1 MSIENLLAENTAA
14 VKALTEAINALIS
27 SGIPVHH
34 AAAQVPAAPVSA
46 SAPAQVPAPVS
57 APAAVSAPAPAQVP
71 AAPAALTL
79 PDVRAVCVRAGQAGL
94 TQEVVSFLAAHGVKL
109 LTDLDPQFYP
119 ELLAALAVKGVK

>member
-1 MSIENLLAENTAA
+1 MSIENLIAENTAA

-34 AAAQVPAAPVSA
+34 AAAQVPAAP
-46 SAPAQVPAPVS
+46 APAQVPA
-57 APAAVSAPAPAQVP
+57 APAPAQVPAAPVSAPAPAQVP

-79 PDVRAVCVRAGQAGL
+79 PEVRAVCVRAGQAGL

-109 LTDLDPQFYP
+109 LTDLDPKYYA
-119 ELLAALAVKGVK
+119 ELMDFLASKGV